1 MTTEKKPAPTPDQ
14 GPFRAVLKPSGSNTG
29 TPAKESR
36 HDGRVTRRGSASE
49 SESLPSQS
57 LTSQTPGGAPV
68 HVGRVTRPAPGP
80 RRPAWHRRLGWVVLA
95 IGVAV
100 LVLNYLMLLLPQT
113 LLPGGHS
120 EAYLILAL
128 VIGGFA
134 AWLLGVFD
142 PLDR

>member
-14 GPFRAVLKPSGSNTG
+14 GPFRAVVKPSVPNTG
-29 TPAKESR
+29 TPAKGPR
-36 HDGRVTRRGSASE
+36 HDGRVTRRGSSSE
-49 SESLPSQS
+49 SESLPG
-57 LTSQTPGGAPV
+57 QTPGGAPV

-95 IGVAV
+95 IGVAL

-120 EAYLILAL
+120 EAYLVLAL